1 MDNINEQVLGETYY
15 VDEPIDWKR
24 KLSSRKFWALLAAFF
39 NTALVMFG
47 VPDNQV
53 AQCISAMMAGA
64 CVIAYILGESWVDSS
79 REKSVQTYIQLTDEP
94 ESVGE

>member
-1 MDNINEQVLGETYY
+1 MDNINEQVLGEIDYAN
-15 VDEPIDWKR
+15 EPINWKK
-24 KLSSRKFWALLAAFF
+24 KLSSRKFWALLAAFL
-39 NTALVMFG
+39 NTALVTFG

-79 REKSVQTYIQLTDEP
+79 REKSVQTHIELTDEP
-94 ESVGE
+94 AE